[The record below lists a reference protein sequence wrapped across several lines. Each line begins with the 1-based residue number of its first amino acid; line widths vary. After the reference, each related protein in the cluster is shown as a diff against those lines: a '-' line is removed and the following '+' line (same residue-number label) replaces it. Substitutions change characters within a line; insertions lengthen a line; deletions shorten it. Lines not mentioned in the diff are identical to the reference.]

1 MIGEPLNVTE
11 QEQTLSRG
19 NDHLGFIEA
28 TLRDLAGYSTLANE
42 LIQNADDA
50 TDADEMSFDIR
61 NDALV
66 VENNGVFR
74 DCLQQELPECPWFV
88 DPAVDVRCDFHSFRK
103 VASRDKRNREGTT
116 GAFGIGFI
124 AVYQVT
130 DRPQVISAGRHW
142 TIRDELPEDQRILV
156 CPGCPEDGVTG
167 TRFVLPWARDP
178 GSALRRA
185 IRGPVITD
193 ASIDQIEQ
201 EIGLALPTGIL
212 FLRKLRSIDL
222 RREGTALHQIER
234 LTDHDRVLVSDG
246 DELQEWVLLTGD
258 FSADAARIRG
268 AAPEGR
274 IEPKRSSTVTIAVP
288 RGGEVSGVVAQGLPT
303 QQVTGFPFHI
313 NADFFTSSDRKKIV
327 LEADFQSDWNRAAVR
342 GAASALASSLLRLR
356 DVLGPTDLWKLIAAV
371 QAAATPSRP
380 QDPVFAAFWE
390 AVLAVLPTSEV
401 AFGTD
406 EQWHRPSQV
415 FRSVQVAEA
424 EAKEELAALGITLLR
439 EDLRSYTF
447 SMPGP
452 AGFRNLT
459 ASDVAGSLRAAG
471 LEGVVETE
479 AIPELLR
486 PPEAVAR
493 LLAAV
498 DELLEP
504 KRVSADGKAAIASS
518 AIAPCRGGALGA
530 PDSVFIADDATA
542 GMFSA
547 IGDVQFVGPQA
558 LEAYPRVRELT
569 RAFGVADAIE
579 VLEGVAA
586 VALRDSYSAGAF
598 SPKAVLGWFAGRTAE
613 LETDTDLK
621 ARLAALPIYPA
632 GAGLAPLS
640 ELVMVGNFED
650 PLELTEFVDLSALPG
665 LRGFLET
672 VGVDTLDLKTYLR
685 RLPAQVDAFGDALGD
700 EQRRLILRLL
710 ADRLGEFRDDEG
722 IREGLRRLPLASTEH
737 GWIHPD
743 AAYFASEDVAN
754 ALGATA
760 SIVQIGV
767 DHHDADRAAFA
778 WLGTRESP
786 RASDILSRVRALTE
800 MPATP
805 ASRAGVLRVL
815 AWVGKQPEP
824 TWTELAALRTMAWLP
839 SNKSTQWRAPAEV
852 YARFS
857 ASLFA
862 SQAEFLDSSMPAQTS
877 IADYLRWLGVES
889 QPSVTQVAEHLMEL
903 VSADHVVGREIYL
916 FLENHADDA
925 GIDILAGERCLVF
938 GGRALRADE
947 VFWNEHGLE
956 PYAFRLPPEVREYAK
971 LLRRLGVKDDP
982 DAEDALRVL
991 EELSDA
997 VGHNPLSPDQRS
1009 LAMACW
1015 RILERELARG
1025 AVDPDDLAGRGDRPS
1040 IPNSVPILERP
1051 DWLYFDD
1058 RPGLAAKF
1066 GKVLASVVIERP
1078 PDAWRCMREAGVRDL
1093 SRVVEERVL
1102 ELVDP
1107 RANLV
1112 VDGRV
1117 GERRHLLRR
1126 VIEAHARTTD
1136 EFDRTLLGELPLLQV
1151 SALELQ
1157 YSISLAGGLRHAE
1170 TSPESPS
1177 AHYLAA
1183 NRALY
1188 FVADDGDIPWTAIA
1202 RELAAALFPRLE
1214 PAGPAS
1220 GFRDVLIAASA
1231 DQAAATLDELHYPT
1245 LADDLDDSATPVVQL
1260 GSLGEETDEE
1270 EGTEAAWGEGRG
1282 ASGSSAESEGASGGT
1297 RQPEGSGGSSSE
1309 TSSAPGPGGEAPP
1322 GEPGA
1327 GSTGDAPAAAP
1338 SAKRHKQSRLRSY
1351 VVIGGESTGTDDKG
1365 DDDVGEAEHRTTI
1378 ELAGIERVR
1387 AAEIDAGRTP
1397 EVMPPFNPGF
1407 DVRSVSAI
1415 GDEILIEVKSTSETW
1430 GAQGVGLSRR
1440 QFRTALEAGEQ
1451 FWLYVVERADQPDF
1465 RIIRIQ
1471 NPANRVNQFMFDD
1484 GWRGA
1489 DDQRDW
1495 IVRGAAPDAAADVE
1509 DGLETEAADGS

>member
-1 MIGEPLNVTE
+1 MIGEPPKVTE
-11 QEQTLSRG
+11 HEQTLSRG

-28 TLRDLAGYSTLANE
+28 TLRDLSGYSTLANE

-50 TDADEMSFDIR
+50 AGADEMSFDIR
-61 NDALV
+61 SDALV

-103 VASRDKRNREGTT
+103 VASRDKRNREATT

-142 TIRDELPEDQRILV
+142 TIRDELPEDHRILV
-156 CPGCPEDGVTG
+156 CQGCHEDDVAG
-167 TRFVLPWARDP
+167 TRFLLPWARDAE
-178 GSALRRA
+178 SVLRRA

-193 ASIDQIEQ
+193 ASIGQIER
-201 EIGLALPTGIL
+201 EVGAALPTGVL
-212 FLRKLRSIDL
+212 FLRKLRSIEL

-246 DELQEWVLLTGD
+246 EALQEWMLLTGD
-258 FSADAARIRG
+258 FATDAERIRS

-274 IEPKRSSTVTIAVP
+274 IEPKRSSTVTLAVP
-288 RGGEVSGVVAQGLPT
+288 RDGEVSGVVAQGLPT
-303 QQVTGFPFHI
+303 QQVTGLPFHI

-406 EQWHRPSQV
+406 EQWHRPYDV
-415 FRSVQVAEA
+415 FRSVQAAEA
-424 EAKEELAALGITLLR
+424 EAKEELAALGIILLR

-452 AGFRNLT
+452 AGFRNLG
-459 ASDVAGSLRAAG
+459 ASDVAASLREAG
-471 LEGVVETE
+471 LGGVVEAE
-479 AIPELLR
+479 AIPEPLR

-504 KRVSADGKAAIASS
+504 KRVSAEGRAAIASS
-518 AIAPCRGGALGA
+518 AIVPCRDGALGP

-542 GMFSA
+542 QMFSA
-547 IGDVQFVGPQA
+547 IGDVQFVSPQA

-569 RAFGVADAIE
+569 KAFDVADAIE
-579 VLEGVAA
+579 VLEGVPA
-586 VALRDSYSAGAF
+586 VGLRDAYSAGAF
-598 SPKAVLGWFAGRTAE
+598 SPRTVLGWFAGRTAE
-613 LETDTDLK
+613 LETDGDLK
-621 ARLAALPIYPA
+621 ARLAALPVYPA

-722 IREGLRRLPLASTEH
+722 IREGLRRLQLAATEH
-737 GWIHPD
+737 GWIRPD
-743 AAYFASEDVAN
+743 VAYFASEDVAN
-754 ALGATA
+754 ALGASA
-760 SIVQIGV
+760 SIVQIAAE
-767 DHHDADRAAFA
+767 HHDSDRAALA

-786 RASDILSRVRALTE
+786 RPSDILDRVRALTE
-800 MPATP
+800 IPPTP
-805 ASRAGVLRVL
+805 ASTANVLRVL
-815 AWVGKQPEP
+815 AWVGKQPES

-839 SNKSTQWRAPAEV
+839 SNKSTEWRRPTEV

-889 QPSVTQVAEHLMEL
+889 QPTVAHVAEHLLEL
-903 VSADHVVGREIYL
+903 VSKGRVVGREIYL
-916 FLENHADDA
+916 FLENHAEDP
-925 GIDILAGERCLVF
+925 DIEVLAGERCLVF

-956 PYAFRLPPEVREYAK
+956 PYAFRLPPEVHEYAK
-971 LLRRLGVKDDP
+971 LLRRLGVKDEP
-982 DAEDALRVL
+982 DADDALRVL
-991 EELSDA
+991 EELSEA

-1025 AVDPDDLAGRGDRPS
+1025 AIDPDLLAGRGDRPS

-1066 GKVLASVVIERP
+1066 GKILASVVIERP

-1107 RANLV
+1107 RVNPV

-1117 GERRHLLRR
+1117 EERRHLLRR

-1136 EFDRTLLGELPLLQV
+1136 EFDRTLLSRLPLLQV

-1157 YSISLAGGLRHAE
+1157 YSISLAGGLRRAE
-1170 TSPESPS
+1170 TSPESPT

-1188 FVADDGDIPWTAIA
+1188 FIADDADIPWTAIA

-1220 GFRDVLIAASA
+1220 GFRDVLIAATA

-1245 LADDLDDSATPVVQL
+1245 LADDLDDSEVPVVEL
-1260 GSLGEETDEE
+1260 GSLGEETDEQ
-1270 EGTEAAWGEGRG
+1270 EGTEVAWGEGKG
-1282 ASGSSAESEGASGGT
+1282 QTASGGSAEPEGEPGN
-1297 RQPEGSGGSSSE
+1297 RQPESSGGGSSGTASTPE
-1309 TSSAPGPGGEAPP
+1309 SGGEVSQ
-1322 GEPGA
+1322 GEVGS
-1327 GSTGDAPAAAP
+1327 GSTGTSPAAP
-1338 SAKRHKQSRLRSY
+1338 IAKRHKQSRLRSY
-1351 VVIGGESTGTDDKG
+1351 VVIGDESTNTDSKG

-1387 AAEIDAGRTP
+1387 AAEIAAGRTP

-1489 DDQRDW
+1489 DDRRDW
-1495 IVRGAAPDAAADVE
+1495 IVRGAAPDGAAASE
-1509 DGLETEAADGS
+1509 EELETEAADGS